1 MILLYI
7 SLSNNTN
14 PDDNEQIKQYNDIL
28 DNNNNDD
35 INKQVKNN
43 NNTLKANLKR
53 QQPQKPKAEIDIGG
67 VIATNWG
74 FGKNAYKDED
84 YVFRTLQINIPDEET
99 GNSLPGF
106 TVAQYIIQP
115 KKRSKWLKYNRD
127 ALYYVEYGDS
137 WFLVGKAGS
146 AIETGYYLC
155 VPQDTEHIILNSNA
169 VNVLRV
175 NLIFPGAIVVK

>member
-1 MILLYI
+1 MSTNI
-7 SLSNNTN
+7 N

-28 DNNNNDD
+28 DNTTDDSNRQFKKTNNDTGTGA
-35 INKQVKNN
+35 V
-43 NNTLKANLKR
+43 KANLKR